1 MDFYNLLYRG
11 YTGEYQLVS
20 SLYRNGLDA
29 VRPPA
34 DMGVDVVSLNL
45 KAQLENPQ
53 AAPETFFFQVKTAS
67 TPIND
72 ASMSN
77 GLRAL
82 TTVQFKLKESEVDLL
97 GKSSDRALVCYVY
110 SNDNDALTDATEA
123 PFLYFWLDGTR
134 IENIRRAGAFFQQ
147 PGEAKLTLSCQL
159 RKPASE
165 AGHWYAVVV
174 DEHGQQVEEGYLGTV
189 DSDNEFTRASDG
201 SNHYS
206 IKGYLDFARA
216 ARDKRGAS
224 EQDSAGQAG
233 DAGTLDAEASFGV
246 AQPANA
252 LGVNQCSV
260 GPVDP
265 KRAFGSSGPINCDI
279 DELPF

>member
-1 MDFYNLLYRG
+1 MDFYDLLYRG

-45 KAQLENPQ
+45 KAQLENPET
-53 AAPETFFFQVKTAS
+53 APETFFFQVKTAA
-67 TPIND
+67 TPINN
-72 ASMSN
+72 AEVGN

-82 TTVQFKLKESEVDLL
+82 TTVQFKLKESEIELL
-97 GKSSDRALVCYVY
+97 SKSSDRALVCYVY
-110 SNDNDALTDATEA
+110 GDDNGALTDATEA

-134 IENIRRAGAFFQQ
+134 IANIRRAGAFFQQ
-147 PGEAKLTLSCQL
+147 PDDTKLTLACQL
-159 RKPASE
+159 RKPQSD

-174 DEHGQQVEEGYLGTV
+174 DEYGQQVEEGYLGTV

-206 IKGYLDFARA
+206 IKGYLEFARA
-216 ARDKRGAS
+216 VRGKQSGS
-224 EQDSAGQAG
+224 ERVSAGQTSDVNAF
-233 DAGTLDAEASFGV
+233 DAEVSFSG
-246 AQPANA
+246 AQPANT
-252 LGVNQCSV
+252 LGTNQRSA
-260 GPVDP
+260 GPLDP
-265 KRAFGSSGPINCDI
+265 ERGFDGPNPTDYDI

>member
-67 TPIND
+67 TPNND

-82 TTVQFKLKESEVDLL
+82 TTVHFKLKESEVDLL

-165 AGHWYAVVV
+165 AGHWYAVIV
-174 DEHGQQVEEGYLGTV
+174 DKHGRQVEEGYLGTV
-189 DSDNEFTRASDG
+189 DGDNEHTLASDG
-201 SNHYS
+201 ANHYS
-206 IKGYLDFARA
+206 IKGYLDFAR
-216 ARDKRGAS
+216 RMRGSQQPGEAFGAC
-224 EQDSAGQAG
+224 QGG
-233 DAGTLDAEASFGV
+233 DAAGPGPENALGDLWRADIEASFGRPS
-246 AQPANA
+246 ASAERK
-252 LGVNQCSV
+252 
-260 GPVDP
+260 GPDDD
-265 KRAFGSSGPINCDI
+265 S
-279 DELPF
+279 PFR